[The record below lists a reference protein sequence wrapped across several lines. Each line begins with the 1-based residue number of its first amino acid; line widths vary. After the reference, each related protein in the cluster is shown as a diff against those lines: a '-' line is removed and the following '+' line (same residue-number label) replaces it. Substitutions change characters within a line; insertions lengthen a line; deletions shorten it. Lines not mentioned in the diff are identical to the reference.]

1 LAVEQRKNGARF
13 LLFEKIKRRGVKVPI
28 SRPWG
33 ALVAPA
39 AIEAARGIELS
50 PVARLMDFLA
60 ANDDAGQ
67 RNVYASNFGL

>member
-1 LAVEQRKNGARF
+1 M
-13 LLFEKIKRRGVKVPI
+13 KRRGVKVPI
-28 SRPWG
+28 SRARG

-67 RNVYASNFGL
+67 RNIYTWNLGRPWRTFI